1 MAKFTHSMQKLLSSP
16 ISKKQLLLAGLGVII
31 SASIISSGLWAP
43 VPDEESILGPQIG
56 AAASL

>member
-1 MAKFTHSMQKLLSSP
+1 MQKLLSSP